1 MSWSQKKS
9 KISGNI
15 IIDGTIEGDQLAD
28 DTVTA
33 SKLEESYLRN
43 DQNDSTAYRITAGAL
58 TVDTDTLF
66 VDSAN
71 DKVGI
76 GTNIPTTVLHAKGG
90 TSSVTAASNTVLF
103 VENSGSSNIQI
114 GCGYW
119 SNASITFG
127 AYNDPDAGR
136 VQYST
141 YLNQLQ
147 FFTNGTQKATLS
159 NTGNLGLNTTYPSA
173 KIHAQ
178 QNNGSGT
185 TPVNSTLAYLDSN
198 TSAFLQFG
206 TGNYNTGGIYFG
218 KYQDNDRGSIIY
230 IGYSNSMTFSTNG
243 TVKMTIT
250 SAGRVGLGT
259 TAPTSLLDVNSSSI
273 RIRSTLTPSS
283 GGSGNKGQ
291 ICYDANYLYV
301 CIATNTWRRVALS
314 TY

>member
-103 VENSGSSNIQI
+103 VENSSGSNIQI

-173 KIHAQ
+173 GIHYRGASS
-178 QNNGSGT
+178 GVTPVSGT
-185 TPVNSTLAYLDSN
+185 GLFLESSSN
-198 TSAFLQFG
+198 PHIQFG
-206 TGNYNTGGIYFG
+206 TGQYNSCGIKWGYYG
-218 KYQDNDRGSIIY
+218 DADRGAIDY
-230 IGYSNSMTFSTNG
+230 VGYSNSMTFRTNG
-243 TVKMTIT
+243 FTRMTIN
-250 SAGRVGLGT
+250 SSGNVGLGT

-273 RIRSTLTPSS
+273 RIRSSLTPSS

-291 ICYDANYLYV
+291 ICYDTNYMYV
-301 CIATNTWRRVALS
+301 CVATNTWKRVALS